1 MYTDYETIY
10 QTRVFD
16 EFWVYTGIIIVAS
29 LLIITLYSLSLVFKK
44 ASFKQIWAFIPFYNL
59 YKLLEMCGLEKYNLI
74 LIFIPVVNIYTM
86 VRIAMELG
94 DCFSVKPKFKV
105 LLFFLPFIAY
115 PILGFSKIKYVG
127 INNKKVNGIFIEELK
142 KEEVVEQVKSEVIKR
157 DTSIGMGTNE
167 VKKEIEIPVPSQ
179 INEIQKPV
187 ESQELK
193 VDVNILNQ
201 PKRID
206 DEFVEC
212 PKCHNKVKKNT
223 AICFMC
229 GNKMNV
235 NGGNE

>member
-10 QTRVFD
+10 QTRVID
-16 EFWVYTGIIIVAS
+16 EFWLYFWIIVLIF
-29 LLIITLYSLSLVFKK
+29 LLFITLYGLSLMFKK
-44 ASFKQIWAFIPFYNL
+44 ASYKQIWAFIPFYNI
-59 YKLLEMCGLEKYNLI
+59 YKLFEMCGIEKYNLI
-74 LIFIPVVNIYTM
+74 LMFIPIVNIYTF
-86 VRIAMELG
+86 IKLANEIG
-94 DCFSVKPKFKV
+94 DCFGVNNKFKV
-105 LLFFLPFIAY
+105 MLFFLPFIAY
-115 PILGFSKIKYVG
+115 PILGFSKIKFVG

-167 VKKEIEIPVPSQ
+167 VKKEIEIPIPTQVGEFSTP
-179 INEIQKPV
+179 I

-212 PKCHNKVKKNT
+212 PKCHNKVKNNT

-229 GNKMNV
+229 GNKLNV
-235 NGGNE
+235 NN

>member
-10 QTRVFD
+10 QTSIID
-16 EFWVYTGIIIVAS
+16 MFWVSIGIGAFLI
-29 LLIITLYSLSLVFKK
+29 LLFLTLFGLSYMFKK

-74 LIFIPVVNIYTM
+74 LIFIPVINIYTL
-86 VRIAMELG
+86 VRLAIEVG
-94 DCFSVKPKFKV
+94 DCFNMKTRFKV
-105 LLFFLPFIAY
+105 MLFFLPFIAY

-142 KEEVVEQVKSEVIKR
+142 KEEVVEQIKSEVIKR

-167 VKKEIEIPVPSQ
+167 VKKEIEIPISNQ
-179 INEIQKPV
+179 INEIQKSV

-193 VDVNILNQ
+193 ADINILNQ
-201 PKRID
+201 PKKLN

-212 PKCHNKVKKNT
+212 PKCHNKVKSNT

-229 GNKMNV
+229 GAKLIS
-235 NGGNE
+235 E